1 MSDIKQRLQ
10 RAREAFPPP
19 EDVMGSLTRRRAQKD
34 RNRRIGTAV
43 LALVLA
49 TAALGGLARAFL
61 SGPGPRPADQPS
73 SRFVGTWT
81 STELLFDGSSQT
93 MTIRRAEDGALH
105 IVLHDDSSVRCSDRS
120 TRTYRVDTPSTLT
133 GTGRL
138 EGPTTLVVPSP
149 VLACVGVDGREKPG
163 FSGFPEERGRTSYT
177 LVLDLATGRLFDN
190 LGVAWH
196 RGAPENGADTTTEGS
211 VRTGPGTYAM
221 LGGEVTFHAVPEG
234 RPWIDH
240 LEAYLDPRL
249 FFLLG
254 EPGFG
259 LPDDASIEILAN
271 PLPEATCA
279 APPGVPGSAEAV
291 VRAIRSNPDLET
303 TVPVGANVG
312 GIDALRLDVAAV
324 PGASTCPRVGGPE
337 VSVPVVSVSDREG
350 WGVIVHGELG
360 RLYVLDL
367 PGGSARALV
376 IMITAPEAA
385 FERTVEAA
393 ASVVDSFEFHTG

>member
-1 MSDIKQRLQ
+1 
-10 RAREAFPPP
+10 
-19 EDVMGSLTRRRAQKD
+19 MGSLTRRRAQRD

-49 TAALGGLARAFL
+49 TAAIGGLARAFL
-61 SGPGPRPADQPS
+61 SGPEARPADQPS
-73 SRFVGTWT
+73 RRFAGTWT
-81 STELLFDGSSQT
+81 STELLSFDESSQT
-93 MTIRRAEDGALH
+93 MTIRPAEDGALD
-105 IVLHDDSSVRCSDRS
+105 IVLHDDSSVRCSDRQ
-120 TRTYRVDTPSTLT
+120 TRTDHVDTPSTLT

-138 EGPTTLVVPSP
+138 EDATTLVVPSP

-163 FSGFPEERGRTSYT
+163 FSGFPEEQGRTSYT
-177 LVLDLATGRLFDN
+177 LVLDPATDRLFDN

-196 RGAPENGADTTTEGS
+196 RGATPENGTDTTTEGS

-221 LGGEVTFHAVPEG
+221 LGGEITFHAVPEG

-279 APPGVPGSAEAV
+279 APPGVPASAEAV

-303 TVPVGANVG
+303 TVPVAANVG

-324 PGASTCPRVGGPE
+324 PGASTCTWQP
-337 VSVPVVSVSDREG
+337 VPVVSVSDREA
-350 WGVIVHGELG
+350 WGVIDHGELG

-376 IMITAPEAA
+376 IMITAPEAD
-385 FERTVEAA
+385 FERAVEAA
-393 ASVVDSFEFHTG
+393 APVVDSFEFHTG